1 MRSPSFFA
9 TLESRDDGEEHSS
22 AENKNDKRFDALR
35 RPGICHR
42 LEHMRTILSV
52 LLLTLFSVTAIA
64 QTTADKPQDEGQPF
78 TLKAQS
84 NVVLVPTTVQ
94 TKHGEMIYALKPEQF
109 VVEDNGV
116 PQTVHVDE
124 DTDALG
130 LSLVVVVQCSRSAG
144 WEFPKLAGLGPM
156 IDAIAGGAPREVAV
170 VTYGSAPLLL
180 GKFSSHA
187 ESTGEA
193 LAQLQPCDDPD
204 ASTLD
209 AVAYATRLLEARQNH
224 YRHAIL
230 LISET
235 RDHGST
241 AKAAAV
247 IAALGRTNTVVDS
260 VAFGPGKTEILND
273 LKYGGGSGYVGLLIM
288 AVNALKKNAAHEL
301 AALSGGE
308 YINFTT
314 QKGFDEGLHTLSNHV
329 HNYYLLSFQPHA
341 EANGSPAPG
350 MHAIRVKVPDYPDAR
365 IRFRESY
372 FAGELDSAAA
382 GTD

>member
-1 MRSPSFFA
+1 MRTLLPVLLFCA
-9 TLESRDDGEEHSS
+9 TL
-22 AENKNDKRFDALR
+22 
-35 RPGICHR
+35 R
-42 LEHMRTILSV
+42 LL
-52 LLLTLFSVTAIA
+52 A
-64 QTTADKPQDEGQPF
+64 QTPLATDDQSY
-78 TLKAQS
+78 TLKTQS

-94 TKHGEMIYALKPEQF
+94 TKHGEMIYELKPEQF

-116 PQTVHVDE
+116 PQNVHVDE
-124 DTDALG
+124 DTDSLG
-130 LSLVVVVQCSRSAG
+130 LSLVVVVQCSRAAG
-144 WEFPKLAGLGPM
+144 YEYPKLGGLGAM
-156 IDAIAGGAPREVAV
+156 IDGIAGDAPREVAI

-180 GKFSSHA
+180 GKFSNSVDA
-187 ESTGEA
+187 MARA
-193 LAQLQPCDDPD
+193 LAQLEPCDDPE

-224 YRHAIL
+224 FRHAIL

-241 AKAAAV
+241 AKPAEV
-247 IAALGRTNTVVDS
+247 VAALGRTNTVVDS
-260 VAFGPGKTEILND
+260 VAFGPGKTEVMSD
-273 LKYGGGSGYVGLLIM
+273 LKYGGGSGPIGLLVM

-314 QKGFDEGLHTLSNHV
+314 QKGFDEGLHQLSNHV

-341 EANGSPAPG
+341 EANGEPASG
-350 MHAIRVKVPDYPDAR
+350 MHRIRVRIPDYPDAR
-365 IRFRESY
+365 VRFRESY

-382 GTD
+382 NVN

>member
-1 MRSPSFFA
+1 MRP
-9 TLESRDDGEEHSS
+9 L
-22 AENKNDKRFDALR
+22 L
-35 RPGICHR
+35 P
-42 LEHMRTILSV
+42 V
-52 LLLTLFSVTAIA
+52 LLLYAVVAVAQNPPATPPVNPSGNNDQSYTLRT
-64 QTTADKPQDEGQPF
+64 
-78 TLKAQS
+78 QS
-84 NVVLVPTTVQ
+84 NIVLVPTTVQ
-94 TKHGEMIYALKPEQF
+94 TKHGEIVYALKQDQF

-116 PQTVHVDE
+116 PQTIHLDE
-124 DTDALG
+124 DTDSLG

-144 WEFPKLAGLGPM
+144 YEFPKLNGLGTM
-156 IDAIAGGAPREVAV
+156 IDGIAGDAPREVAI

-180 GKFSSHA
+180 GKFSSSVDAMAHA
-187 ESTGEA
+187 LG
-193 LAQLQPCDDPD
+193 QLEPCDDPE

-209 AVAYATRLLEARQNH
+209 AVAYATKLLEARKNH

-241 AKAAAV
+241 AKPAEV

-260 VAFGPGKTEILND
+260 VAFGPGKTEALND
-273 LKYGGGSGYVGLLIM
+273 LKYGGGSGPIGLLVM

-314 QKGFDEGLHTLSNHV
+314 QKGFDGGLHQLSNHV

-341 EANGSPAPG
+341 EANGEPASG
-350 MHAIRVKVPDYPDAR
+350 MHTIRVKVPDYPDAR

-382 GTD
+382 NTN

>member
-1 MRSPSFFA
+1 
-9 TLESRDDGEEHSS
+9 
-22 AENKNDKRFDALR
+22 
-35 RPGICHR
+35 
-42 LEHMRTILSV
+42 MRTLLSV
-52 LLLTLFSVTAIA
+52 LLLA
-64 QTTADKPQDEGQPF
+64 TTAATAQNPPASGDQSY
-78 TLKAQS
+78 TLRTES
-84 NVVLVPTTVQ
+84 NIVLVPTTIQ
-94 TKHGEMIYALKPEQF
+94 TKHGDIIYGLKQDQF

-116 PQTVHVDE
+116 PQTVHLDE

-130 LSLVVVVQCSRSAG
+130 LSLVVVVQCSRAAG
-144 WEFPKLAGLGPM
+144 WEYPKLNGLGTM
-156 IDAIAGGAPREVAV
+156 IDDIAGGAPREVAV

-180 GKFSSHA
+180 GKFSDNVDVMAH
-187 ESTGEA
+187 A
-193 LAQLQPCDDPD
+193 LAQLEPCDDPD

-209 AVAYATRLLEARQNH
+209 AVAYATKLLDARKNH

-241 AKAAAV
+241 KKPAEV

-260 VAFGPGKTEILND
+260 VAFGPGKTEVLND
-273 LKYGGGSGYVGLLIM
+273 LKYGGGSGPIGLLVM

-314 QKGFDEGLHTLSNHV
+314 QKGFDAGLHQLSNHV
-329 HNYYLLSFQPHA
+329 HNYYLLSFQPHGV
-341 EANGSPAPG
+341 NGEPVSG
-350 MHAIRVKVPDYPDAR
+350 MHTIRVKVPDYPDAHV
-365 IRFRESY
+365 RFRESY

-382 GTD
+382 NTN

>member
-1 MRSPSFFA
+1 MRTLLPVLLFCA
-9 TLESRDDGEEHSS
+9 TL
-22 AENKNDKRFDALR
+22 
-35 RPGICHR
+35 R
-42 LEHMRTILSV
+42 LL
-52 LLLTLFSVTAIA
+52 A
-64 QTTADKPQDEGQPF
+64 QTPSATDDQSY
-78 TLKAQS
+78 TLKTQS

-94 TKHGEMIYALKPEQF
+94 TKHGEMIYELKPEQF
-109 VVEDNGV
+109 EVEDNGV
-116 PQTVHVDE
+116 PQNVHVDE
-124 DTDALG
+124 DTDSLG
-130 LSLVVVVQCSRSAG
+130 LSLVVVVQCSRAAG
-144 WEFPKLAGLGPM
+144 YEYPKLGGLGAM
-156 IDAIAGGAPREVAV
+156 IDGIAGDAPREVAI

-180 GKFSSHA
+180 GKFSNSVDA
-187 ESTGEA
+187 MARA
-193 LAQLQPCDDPD
+193 LAQLEPCDDPE

-241 AKAAAV
+241 AKPAEV
-247 IAALGRTNTVVDS
+247 VAALGRTNTVVDS
-260 VAFGPGKTEILND
+260 VAFGPGKTEVMSD
-273 LKYGGGSGYVGLLIM
+273 LKYGGGSGPIGLLVM

-314 QKGFDEGLHTLSNHV
+314 QKGFDEGLHQLSNHV

-341 EANGSPAPG
+341 EANGEPASG
-350 MHAIRVKVPDYPDAR
+350 MHRIRVRIPDYPDAR
-365 IRFRESY
+365 VRFRESY

-382 GTD
+382 NVN

>member
-1 MRSPSFFA
+1 MRA
-9 TLESRDDGEEHSS
+9 
-22 AENKNDKRFDALR
+22 
-35 RPGICHR
+35 
-42 LEHMRTILSV
+42 ILTV
-52 LLLTLFSVTAIA
+52 LLLS
-64 QTTADKPQDEGQPF
+64 TTAAVAQEPSKTGDQSY
-78 TLKAQS
+78 TLKTQS
-84 NVVLVPTTVQ
+84 NIVFVPTTVQ
-94 TKHGEMIYALKPEQF
+94 TKHGEIIYTLKQNQF

-116 PQTVHVDE
+116 PQVAHLDE

-144 WEFPKLAGLGPM
+144 YEFPKLNGLGTM
-156 IDAIAGGAPREVAV
+156 VDAIAGDAPREVAI

-180 GKFSSHA
+180 GKFSSSVDAMAHA
-187 ESTGEA
+187 LG
-193 LAQLQPCDDPD
+193 QLEPCDDPD

-209 AVAYATRLLEARQNH
+209 AVDYATRLLDARKNH

-241 AKAAAV
+241 KKPAEV
-247 IAALGRTNTVVDS
+247 VAALGRTNTVVDS
-260 VAFGPGKTEILND
+260 VAFGPGKTEVLND
-273 LKYGGGSGYVGLLIM
+273 LKYGGGSGPIGLLIM
-288 AVNALKKNAAHEL
+288 AVNALRKNAAHEL

-314 QKGFDEGLHTLSNHV
+314 QKGFDQGLQQLTNHV

-341 EANGSPAPG
+341 EANGEPSPG
-350 MHAIRVKVPDYPDAR
+350 MHKIRVRVPDYPDSR
-365 IRFRESY
+365 LQFRESY

-382 GTD
+382 NTN

>member
-1 MRSPSFFA
+1 
-9 TLESRDDGEEHSS
+9 
-22 AENKNDKRFDALR
+22 
-35 RPGICHR
+35 
-42 LEHMRTILSV
+42 MRTLLPV
-52 LLLTLFSVTAIA
+52 LLFCTTLPGLA
-64 QTTADKPQDEGQPF
+64 QTPSSTDDQSY
-78 TLKAQS
+78 TLKTQS

-94 TKHGEMIYALKPEQF
+94 TKHGDMIYELKPEQF

-124 DTDALG
+124 DTDSLG

-144 WEFPKLAGLGPM
+144 YEYPKLGGLGAM
-156 IDAIAGGAPREVAV
+156 IDGIAGDAPREVAI

-180 GKFSSHA
+180 GKFSNSVDA
-187 ESTGEA
+187 MARA
-193 LAQLQPCDDPD
+193 LAQLEPCDDPD

-241 AKAAAV
+241 AKPAEV
-247 IAALGRTNTVVDS
+247 VAALGRTNTVVDA
-260 VAFGPGKTEILND
+260 VAFGPGKTEVMSD
-273 LKYGGGSGYVGLLIM
+273 LKYGGGSGPIGLLVM

-314 QKGFDEGLHTLSNHV
+314 QRGFDEGLHQLSNHV
-329 HNYYLLSFQPHA
+329 HNYYLLSFQPPA
-341 EANGSPAPG
+341 GANGEPASG
-350 MHAIRVKVPDYPDAR
+350 MHRIRVHIPDYPDAR
-365 IRFRESY
+365 VRFRESY

-382 GTD
+382 NVN

>member
-1 MRSPSFFA
+1 
-9 TLESRDDGEEHSS
+9 
-22 AENKNDKRFDALR
+22 
-35 RPGICHR
+35 
-42 LEHMRTILSV
+42 MRTLHTV
-52 LLLTLFSVTAIA
+52 LLLCAALPTMA
-64 QTTADKPQDEGQPF
+64 QTQAPTDTQSY

-94 TKHGEMIYALKPEQF
+94 TKHGEMIYELKPEQF

-116 PQTVHVDE
+116 PQTVHVDQ
-124 DTDALG
+124 DTDSLG

-144 WEFPKLAGLGPM
+144 YEYRKLSGLGSM
-156 IDAIAGGAPREVAV
+156 IDGIAGDAPREVAI

-180 GKFSSHA
+180 GKFSNSVDA
-187 ESTGEA
+187 MARA
-193 LAQLQPCDDPD
+193 LAQLEPCDDPE

-209 AVAYATRLLEARQNH
+209 AVAYATKLLEARQNH

-241 AKAAAV
+241 AKPAEV
-247 IAALGRTNTVVDS
+247 VAALGRTNTVVDS
-260 VAFGPGKTEILND
+260 VAFGPGKTEVMSD
-273 LKYGGGSGYVGLLIM
+273 LKYGGGSGPIGLLVM

-314 QKGFDEGLHTLSNHV
+314 QRGFDEGLHQLSNHV

-341 EANGSPAPG
+341 EANGEPASG
-350 MHAIRVKVPDYPDAR
+350 MHRIRVKIPDFPEAR

-372 FAGELDSAAA
+372 FAGELDAAA
-382 GTD
+382 ASTN

>member
-1 MRSPSFFA
+1 MRTLLPVLLFCA
-9 TLESRDDGEEHSS
+9 TL
-22 AENKNDKRFDALR
+22 
-35 RPGICHR
+35 R
-42 LEHMRTILSV
+42 LL
-52 LLLTLFSVTAIA
+52 A
-64 QTTADKPQDEGQPF
+64 QTPLATDDQSY
-78 TLKAQS
+78 TLKTQS

-94 TKHGEMIYALKPEQF
+94 TKHGEMIYELKPEQF
-109 VVEDNGV
+109 EVEDNGV
-116 PQTVHVDE
+116 PQNVHVDE
-124 DTDALG
+124 DTDSLG
-130 LSLVVVVQCSRSAG
+130 LSLVVVVQCSRAAG
-144 WEFPKLAGLGPM
+144 YEYPKLGGLGAM
-156 IDAIAGGAPREVAV
+156 IDGIAGDAPREVAI

-180 GKFSSHA
+180 GKFSNSVDA
-187 ESTGEA
+187 MARA
-193 LAQLQPCDDPD
+193 LAQLEPCDDPE

-241 AKAAAV
+241 AKPAEV
-247 IAALGRTNTVVDS
+247 VAALGRTNTVVDS
-260 VAFGPGKTEILND
+260 VAFGPGKTEVMSD
-273 LKYGGGSGYVGLLIM
+273 LKYGGGSGPIGLLVM

-314 QKGFDEGLHTLSNHV
+314 QKGFDEGLHQLSNHV

-341 EANGSPAPG
+341 EANGEPASG
-350 MHAIRVKVPDYPDAR
+350 MHRIRVRIPDYPDAR
-365 IRFRESY
+365 VRFRESY

-382 GTD
+382 NVN

>member
-1 MRSPSFFA
+1 MRTLLPVLLFCA
-9 TLESRDDGEEHSS
+9 TL
-22 AENKNDKRFDALR
+22 
-35 RPGICHR
+35 P
-42 LEHMRTILSV
+42 V
-52 LLLTLFSVTAIA
+52 LA
-64 QTTADKPQDEGQPF
+64 QTTPSTTDDQSY
-78 TLKAQS
+78 TLKTQS

-94 TKHGEMIYALKPEQF
+94 TKHGEMIYELKPEQF
-109 VVEDNGV
+109 EVEDNGV
-116 PQTVHVDE
+116 PQNVHVDE
-124 DTDALG
+124 DTDSLG
-130 LSLVVVVQCSRSAG
+130 LSLVVVVQCSRAAG
-144 WEFPKLAGLGPM
+144 YEYPKLGGLGAM
-156 IDAIAGGAPREVAV
+156 IDGIAGDAPREVAI

-180 GKFSSHA
+180 GKFSNSVDA
-187 ESTGEA
+187 MARA
-193 LAQLQPCDDPD
+193 LAQLEPCDDPE

-241 AKAAAV
+241 AKPAEV
-247 IAALGRTNTVVDS
+247 VAALGRTNTVVDS
-260 VAFGPGKTEILND
+260 VAFGPGKTEVMSD
-273 LKYGGGSGYVGLLIM
+273 LKYGGGSGPIGLLVM

-314 QKGFDEGLHTLSNHV
+314 QKGFDEGLHQLSNHV

-341 EANGSPAPG
+341 EANGEPASG
-350 MHAIRVKVPDYPDAR
+350 MHRIRVRIPDYPDAR
-365 IRFRESY
+365 VRFRESY

-382 GTD
+382 NVN

>member
-1 MRSPSFFA
+1 MRTLLSVFLLTTAALAQNPPQPSADAPQSGAPNQSPSY
-9 TLESRDDGEEHSS
+9 
-22 AENKNDKRFDALR
+22 
-35 RPGICHR
+35 
-42 LEHMRTILSV
+42 
-52 LLLTLFSVTAIA
+52 
-64 QTTADKPQDEGQPF
+64 

-109 VVEDNGV
+109 VVEDNSV
-116 PQTVHVDE
+116 PQTVNVDE

-130 LSLVVVVQCSRSAG
+130 LSLVVVVQCSRSASY
-144 WEFPKLAGLGPM
+144 EFPKLSGLGSM
-156 IDAIAGGAPREVAV
+156 IEAITGGAPREVAIV
-170 VTYGSAPLLL
+170 EYGSAPLLL
-180 GKFSSHA
+180 GKFSSRLD
-187 ESTGEA
+187 SLGEA
-193 LAQLQPCDDPD
+193 LSQLEPCDDPD

-235 RDHGST
+235 RDHGSS
-241 AKAAAV
+241 AKPAEV

-260 VAFGPGKTEILND
+260 VAFGPGKTEVMDD
-273 LKYGGGSGYVGLLIM
+273 LKYGGGSGPIGLLIM
-288 AVNALKKNAAHEL
+288 AVNALKKNAAREM

-314 QKGFDEGLHTLSNHV
+314 QKGFDQGLQLLSNHV

-341 EANGSPAPG
+341 EANGKPAPG
-350 MHAIRVKVPDYPDAR
+350 MHAIRVKVPDYPGAK
-365 IRFRESY
+365 IRFRQSY
-372 FAGELDSAAA
+372 FAGDLD
-382 GTD
+382 TQ

>member
-1 MRSPSFFA
+1 
-9 TLESRDDGEEHSS
+9 
-22 AENKNDKRFDALR
+22 
-35 RPGICHR
+35 
-42 LEHMRTILSV
+42 
-52 LLLTLFSVTAIA
+52 
-64 QTTADKPQDEGQPF
+64 
-78 TLKAQS
+78 
-84 NVVLVPTTVQ
+84 VLVPTTVQ
-94 TKHGEMIYALKPEQF
+94 TKHGDILYTLKQDQF

-116 PQTVHVDE
+116 PQTIHLDQ
-124 DTDALG
+124 DTDSLG

-144 WEFPKLAGLGPM
+144 WEYTKLNGLGTM
-156 IDAIAGGAPREVAV
+156 VDDIAGDAPREVAI

-180 GKFSSHA
+180 GKFSSNVDAMAH
-187 ESTGEA
+187 A
-193 LAQLQPCDDPD
+193 LAQLEPCDDPD

-209 AVAYATRLLEARQNH
+209 AVDYATRLLEARKNH

-235 RDHGST
+235 RDHGSQKKP
-241 AKAAAV
+241 AEV

-260 VAFGPGKTEILND
+260 VAFGPGKTEVLND
-273 LKYGGGSGYVGLLIM
+273 LKYGGGSGPIGLLVM

-314 QKGFDEGLHTLSNHV
+314 QKGFDEGLHQLTNHV
-329 HNYYLLSFQPHA
+329 HNYYLLSFQPHG
-341 EANGSPAPG
+341 EANGEPASG
-350 MHAIRVKVPDYPDAR
+350 MHRIRVKIPDYPDAR

-382 GTD
+382 ETN